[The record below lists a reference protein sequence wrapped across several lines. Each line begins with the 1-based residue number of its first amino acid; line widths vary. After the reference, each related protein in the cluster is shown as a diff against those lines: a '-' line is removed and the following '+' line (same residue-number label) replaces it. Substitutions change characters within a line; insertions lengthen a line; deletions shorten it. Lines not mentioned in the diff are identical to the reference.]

1 MSSYIVESSFF
12 QKDQNEGALYK
23 LRVRTQEVKPH
34 TVGKIHMGKNNDD
47 KWTVFEA
54 SMQTHL
60 YYKTVDE
67 SGEEKTE
74 LLGSYIVGKVV

>member
-1 MSSYIVESSFF
+1 M
-12 QKDQNEGALYK
+12 
-23 LRVRTQEVKPH
+23 KPH
-34 TVGKIHMGKNNDD
+34 TVGKIHMGKDKDD

-54 SMQTHL
+54 SVQTHL

-74 LLGSYIVGKVV
+74 LLGSYIVGKAVVVVSCNSCFYAQVLEKASLLRSWTTGTEG